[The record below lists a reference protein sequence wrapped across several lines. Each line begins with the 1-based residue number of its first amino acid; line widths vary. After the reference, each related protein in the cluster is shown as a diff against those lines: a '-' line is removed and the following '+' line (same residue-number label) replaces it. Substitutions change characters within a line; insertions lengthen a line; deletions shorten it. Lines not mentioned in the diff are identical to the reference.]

1 MATGIIGIRIK
12 RVGIMAIGIR
22 RIGIMGIG
30 IRRIGTTKM
39 WHNKYKYP

>member
-1 MATGIIGIRIK
+1 MATGIIGICIK
-12 RVGIMAIGIR
+12 RVGIMAIGIW

>member
-1 MATGIIGIRIK
+1 MAIGIIGICIK
-12 RVGIMAIGIR
+12 RVGMMAIGIW